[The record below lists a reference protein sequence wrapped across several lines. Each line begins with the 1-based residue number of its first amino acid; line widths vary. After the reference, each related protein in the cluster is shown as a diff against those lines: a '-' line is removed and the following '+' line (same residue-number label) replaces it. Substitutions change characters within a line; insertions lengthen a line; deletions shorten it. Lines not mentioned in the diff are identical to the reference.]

1 MGTGGGTLF
10 LLARTVA
17 FRKFGACSLGWCV
30 GRALGVGLQGVG
42 GQWPPG
48 GWTEAPA
55 GQSSQ
60 PPLEGLE
67 TGLLGD
73 G

>member
-1 MGTGGGTLF
+1 M
-10 LLARTVA
+10 
-17 FRKFGACSLGWCV
+17 
-30 GRALGVGLQGVG
+30 GLQGVG

-73 G
+73 VDFHRENLWAGFMSQAEGTHIHG